1 MVDWEGN
8 SLTLREWTSNIAARC
23 AEAPGLPL
31 CVLGVGFYRAWTE
44 TVYVNSSVQFPSQ
57 GPESFACYNIV
68 SIATLVVIALLAK
81 RLSPLCRVKGIFP
94 LTFVL
99 MVASTLMNFGSI
111 VQPAWGPT
119 LAVPAVL
126 CGGVGISLVMMLW
139 SEFYGCINPFRTALY
154 YAASIVL
161 GAVVLWV
168 FKGLLFWWLCVGAAL
183 LPLASLLSL
192 SKSLKLLPTDE
203 QPHAAWGK
211 FQFPV
216 KPVALVALYSFAYG
230 LRESVFFSSPL
241 GLHSSFGVLVPSVAI
256 IAGIWF
262 FRERFRLS
270 LIWKMALPLMLLSLL
285 PFDFMLPFGQR
296 FSDFCAVA
304 SYTACLI
311 LVMVIM
317 GNLSYRYGV
326 CALWLFAI
334 ERAVRL
340 VAVLLGLGASS
351 LMSAY
356 LVDGWAEIVLDVVIV
371 LVMVAATLVLLSE
384 KELCSTW
391 GVVLDEVPAD
401 QEEMLEKN
409 RLGMK
414 CTELSK
420 QFGLSSREEEVL
432 LLLAQKK
439 RRSTI
444 EHELYIAESTLKTHI
459 RHIYQKLE
467 VHSKEE
473 LYDLVGVEK
482 KA

>member
-1 MVDWEGN
+1 MQRV
-8 SLTLREWTSNIAARC
+8 SRKLR
-23 AEAPGLPL
+23 EAPGLPL

-44 TVYVNSSVQFPSQ
+44 TVYVNSGMQFPTQ
-57 GPESFACYNIV
+57 GPDAFTLYNAV
-68 SIATLVVIALLAK
+68 SIVTLVIIALFAK
-81 RLSPLCRVKGIFP
+81 RLAPFCRIPGVFVA
-94 LTFVL
+94 TFLL
-99 MVASTLMNFGSI
+99 MASSSLMNFLSVVHPDWGS
-111 VQPAWGPT
+111 A
-119 LAVPAVL
+119 LSLPAVL
-126 CGGVGISLVMMLW
+126 CGGVGISFIMMLW

-154 YAASIVL
+154 YSASVIL
-161 GAVVLWV
+161 GAVVLWA

-183 LPLASLLSL
+183 LPLASLVSL
-192 SKSLKLLPTDE
+192 AKSLAMLPADE
-203 QPHAAWGK
+203 QPHAAWGT

-230 LRESVFFSSPL
+230 LRESLFFSSEL
-241 GLHSSFGVLVPSVAI
+241 GLHSSFGVLVPSVI
-256 IAGIWF
+256 VIVGMWF
-262 FRERFRLS
+262 FRERFKLS

-285 PFDFMLPFGQR
+285 PLDYMLPFGQR

-311 LVMVIM
+311 LMMVIM

-351 LMSAY
+351 MMSAY
-356 LVDGWAEIVLDVVIV
+356 VAAGWAEMLLDAVIV
-371 LVMVAATLVLLSE
+371 LVMIATTLLLLSE

-391 GVVLDEVPAD
+391 GIVLDEIPAD
-401 QEEMLEKN
+401 QEHMLEKN

-414 CTELSK
+414 CTELSA

-459 RHIYQKLE
+459 RHIYQKLGI
-467 VHSKEE
+467 HSKDE
-473 LYDLVGVEK
+473 LYDLVGI
-482 KA
+482 ANAQGGS